1 MCRLWIES
9 KSRITAPEH
18 SRNQLWAN
26 GALASPSPEIL
37 DLLALGFSIIF
48 ASISLNFGIFFSEFA
63 IKSIVSISLHQ
74 FKP

>member
-1 MCRLWIES
+1 MGKWGFSL
-9 KSRITAPEH
+9 PH
-18 SRNQLWAN
+18 S
-26 GALASPSPEIL
+26 PPPPEIL
-37 DLLALGFSIIF
+37 EKSSVDLLVLGFSIIF